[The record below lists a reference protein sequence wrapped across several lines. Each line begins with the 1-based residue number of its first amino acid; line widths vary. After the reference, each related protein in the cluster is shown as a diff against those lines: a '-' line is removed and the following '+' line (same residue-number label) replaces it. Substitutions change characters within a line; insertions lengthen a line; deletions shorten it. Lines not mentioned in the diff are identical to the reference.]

1 MAEAF
6 DGESIN
12 WNARDFPGFFYDL
25 HEDLGRE
32 EIFIIASFAD
42 DSNRAEP
49 GALVYF
55 KLNTQQL
62 VNGNLK
68 FLNSGKIKFLTCK
81 FLTSKL
87 RSCVDANREE
97 VPHVERFI
105 RRRFKHQ
112 RDCSA
117 NRLRP

>member
-1 MAEAF
+1 
-6 DGESIN
+6 GESIN

-62 VNGNLK
+62 A
-68 FLNSGKIKFLTCK
+68 SGCA
-81 FLTSKL
+81 
-87 RSCVDANREE
+87 V
-97 VPHVERFI
+97 
-105 RRRFKHQ
+105 
-112 RDCSA
+112 
-117 NRLRP
+117 